1 MTDDTDDTDD
11 ATNDRTTD
19 ESPDRSKPR
28 SDREASRGETGSP
41 DGQPNSESSTGT
53 GTGTE
58 TNRRRG
64 TRGSPSTDRRPI
76 EYVYWGG
83 LIVFSILAVV
93 ALFNFYSNAT
103 EAISMWV
110 AAKYEPMVQS
120 AFALVV
126 LLAALVGVSLTV
138 RELSSSEA
146 AGWRRSEE

>member
-1 MTDDTDDTDD
+1 MTNDTDDP
-11 ATNDRTTD
+11 TNDRTED

-28 SDREASRGETGSP
+28 SDREEPGGETGSR
-41 DGQPNSESSTGT
+41 DGQPNSESS
-53 GTGTE
+53 TGTE

-110 AAKYEPMVQS
+110 AAKYEPIVQS

-138 RELSSSEA
+138 RELSPSGG
-146 AGWRRSEE
+146 AGWRRSGK

>member
-1 MTDDTDDTDD
+1 MTNDTDD
-11 ATNDRTTD
+11 ATNDPTED

-41 DGQPNSESSTGT
+41 EGQPTSESSTGT
-53 GTGTE
+53 E
-58 TNRRRG
+58 TTRRRG
-64 TRGSPSTDRRPI
+64 TGGPLSRDRRPI

-83 LIVFSILAVV
+83 LVVFSILAVV

-110 AAKYEPMVQS
+110 AAKYEPIVQS

-138 RELSSSEA
+138 RELSPPGP